1 MSLCVV
7 KISWM
12 VFVLFSI
19 GACLPAKQGQSGS
32 GVGPGS
38 RFGLAGFNAGSTNTR
53 GGRFSSSS
61 RGVSGSGSDGNLFDQ
76 QLASIARFLAEIL
89 SFRPNRPFPRVAW
102 TSDHVPVR
110 PVGQRPSSPVSRV
123 VKTSGG
129 YQRARDFSS
138 DAKYTQDIFDHMFDE
153 DNQGGSS
160 QTGSEGQKGY

>member
-32 GVGPGS
+32 GVGS
-38 RFGLAGFNAGSTNTR
+38 AGS
-53 GGRFSSSS
+53 GYSSTSGSS
-61 RGVSGSGSDGNLFDQ
+61 VGSGSDGNLFDQ

-89 SFRPNRPFPRVAW
+89 SFRPNRPFPREAW
-102 TSDHVPVR
+102 TSEHVPVGS
-110 PVGQRPSSPVSRV
+110 VEQRPLYPSSHV
-123 VKTSGG
+123 VQSSSG

-138 DAKYTQDIFDHMFDE
+138 DAKYTTDIFDHLDV
-153 DNQGGSS
+153 DGGKQGGSS
-160 QTGSEGQKGY
+160 KTGSKGHKGY